1 MAFSIPL
8 DGCIV
13 PSLIASPLI
22 VGGGLAGAAAG
33 IDLARAGHAPLL
45 LERETGAHDK
55 ICGEFLSGEALA
67 ALAALGV
74 DARALGA
81 VPMTQVEINHGRRQA
96 AAGLPFP
103 ALSVSRRVLDAA
115 LLEQAAA
122 AGVAVRRG
130 VTVREVTVR
139 EVTVREVTSR
149 EARPSVAHTNEG
161 DIEASALLLASG
173 KHDVRGAPRPDGP
186 DEIGFK
192 MYFRDAAL
200 SRRLAN
206 TVAVTFFEGGYAGVQ
221 PVEGG
226 RLNLSL
232 LIDGAQYRALGS
244 WPALLERLCRE
255 PALAALAD
263 AEALLPRP
271 LAISRVPYGH
281 LAGPTNDDLWR
292 LGDQAAVIPS
302 FCGDGMAIA
311 LESGRLAA
319 AMLAAGAT
327 AAEYQRA
334 LRIRTRRPVRLA
346 MAALRLTR
354 HPLGRL
360 AAMVGLSAAPGGL
373 AVLARLTRV
382 ADPHALAP
390 V

>member
-115 LLEQAAA
+115 LLKQAAA

-130 VTVREVTVR
+130 VTVR